1 MPSSTSWMDD
11 DDPARLLHALDVHRA
26 ELELQNLALRA
37 TLEELAAGNA
47 ALTVARDRFRAI
59 HDGAP
64 VPYLTL
70 GAERAIVECNQAAVL
85 LFGTPRERLLGA
97 SVDRLFDDFSR
108 RGFRDFVDEVF
119 AAGRGRSP
127 DLRVMLAETP
137 ADAAPVHVLI
147 DGVVIRSATD
157 EPPLCVLALV
167 DISARKALETARRK
181 AQDEVLAIV
190 SHDLRGPLN
199 TVVLACDALRS
210 SPGPAE
216 REDCLAQIERA
227 ALRSV
232 RLIKDLLGVV
242 HIESGEL
249 RLERSWFDLGEL
261 AQQLCSDYRLVAVN
275 AGCRLTYAVGDGDL
289 AVLADRD
296 RLHQVGANLIT
307 NALVHARGAAVEVSA
322 VAVGD
327 GVMFAVTDQGPGIP
341 LEDQPRVFDR
351 FRKAGRARDGAGLGL
366 TIVKG
371 LVAAHGGTI
380 TLISSPGQGARFE
393 ILLPHGAP

>member
-1 MPSSTSWMDD
+1 MPSSTSWKDD
-11 DDPARLLHALDVHRA
+11 DDPVRLLHALDVHRA
-26 ELELQNLALRA
+26 ELEIQNLELRA

-59 HDGAP
+59 YGGAP
-64 VPYLTL
+64 VPYVTVDPD
-70 GAERAIVECNQAAVL
+70 RAIVECNQAAAL

-97 SVDRLFDDFSR
+97 SVDRLIDDFSR

-119 AAGRGRSP
+119 ATGRGRSP
-127 DLRVMLAETP
+127 DLRVMREDPP

-147 DGVVIRSATD
+147 DGVVIRSGTD

-210 SPGPAE
+210 SPGPSE
-216 REDCLAQIERA
+216 REDYLAQIERA

-249 RLERSWFDLGEL
+249 RLERSRFDLGEL
-261 AQQLCSDYRLVAVN
+261 AQQLCCDYRQVATN

-393 ILLPHGAP
+393 ILLPHSSL